1 MSATAFDLIVI
12 GEGVAGLSAARAAAR
27 QGLSVATFEA
37 NIFGGLVLNIN
48 ELEPAPPGAGAS
60 GTDYASTLMSECSE
74 AGVVSHS
81 EPVEG
86 LDAANDAV
94 TLTTGSGTHAAR
106 AVIIASGA
114 SLRRLGVPGEAEYAY
129 KGVSQ
134 CADCDGPL
142 FQGAEV
148 VVVGGGDSA
157 LQEALVLA
165 HYADRVHVLL
175 RGAGP
180 RAGAGWLARAKAE
193 TKIAFHPQTTMQ
205 RIEGGA
211 MVERVV
217 VRSVDGT
224 ERSLACAGVFAYIG
238 LEPNTAFLPPA
249 LLRDGGGRIVTD
261 DKMATSLARVFAA
274 GAVRAGDDGTL
285 AGAARDGEAA
295 AVGAVAAIRG

>member
-1 MSATAFDLIVI
+1 MSDSRFDLLVI
-12 GEGVAGLSAARAAAR
+12 GEGVAGLTAARAAAR

-37 NIFGGLVLNIN
+37 NIFGGLVLNVN
-48 ELEPAPPGAGAS
+48 ELDPVPPGAGAS

-81 EPVEG
+81 EPVESLTSAHG
-86 LDAANDAV
+86 TV
-94 TLTTGSGTHAAR
+94 TLTTAGGTHSAR
-106 AVIIASGA
+106 AGIIASGA
-114 SLRRLGVPGEAEYAY
+114 QLKRLGVPGEAEYAY

-148 VVVGGGDSA
+148 SVVGGGDSA

-165 HYADRVHVLL
+165 HYADRIHVLI
-175 RGAGP
+175 RGAAP
-180 RAGAGWLARAKAE
+180 RAAAHWLARARAE
-193 TKIAFHPQTTMQ
+193 PKIIFHPQTTVQ

-217 VRSVDGT
+217 VRGADGV
-224 ERSLACAGVFAYIG
+224 ERPLACAGLFAYIG
-238 LEPNTAFLPPA
+238 LEPSTAFLPTEIK
-249 LLRDGGGRIVTD
+249 RDGSGRVITD
-261 DKMATSLARVFAA
+261 DRMGTALAGIYAA

-285 AGAARDGEAA
+285 AGASRDAETAA
-295 AVGAVAAIRG
+295 ASAFAALKG